1 MDELGAVEWTRLTD
15 CGVGKTC
22 PRAGASGRGTKL
34 VQGYPISAEEAAR
47 LGVPEGEIVVEVPDT
62 LLPEV

>member
-1 MDELGAVEWTRLTD
+1 MDELGAVTWTRSE
-15 CGVGKTC
+15 CSSGKTC

-34 VQGYPISAEEAAR
+34 VQGYPISADEAAR
-47 LGVPEGEIVVEVPDT
+47 LGVPPGEIVAEVPDT